1 MTACLWAKTQQ
12 VINVTCTGSRNLS
25 ELSSSSVTLFFH
37 WSKAKGNGNGG
48 RLSSCLMVW
57 EAASD
62 WSKPYFSSTT
72 HGGKRKLP
80 EVAWSCTRLE
90 EKLLITCCVFE
101 KHVHTICESCENTL
115 HWYENIL
122 KFGTSPSFQSLS
134 SQFCGLGE
142 GKQLK
147 LSSLWLTADL
157 ASVPTLSFWQHLLHL
172 GPRVATCSTRA

>member
-1 MTACLWAKTQQ
+1 M
-12 VINVTCTGSRNLS
+12 CTGSRNLS

-90 EKLLITCCVFE
+90 EKLLITCCVFMRQCCLLFANIV
-101 KHVHTICESCENTL
+101 KAVLNCLLNSHIHQFLASMWKLCTMQDSCP
-115 HWYENIL
+115 
-122 KFGTSPSFQSLS
+122 FGTLKTDPYCCTKVS
-134 SQFCGLGE
+134 SNHSNSRYQ
-142 GKQLK
+142 
-147 LSSLWLTADL
+147 AMD
-157 ASVPTLSFWQHLLHL
+157 
-172 GPRVATCSTRA
+172 TRAFEPSEW

>member
-1 MTACLWAKTQQ
+1 MIKAIIGHIVIIIKVVVLSLAKTQQ
-12 VINVTCTGSRNLS
+12 VINIACTGSHNFL

-90 EKLLITCCVFE
+90 EKLLITCCVFVLMISVLCLWMVNQWLDYLRQ
-101 KHVHTICESCENTL
+101 HPMP
-115 HWYENIL
+115 IL
-122 KFGTSPSFQSLS
+122 A
-134 SQFCGLGE
+134 SQARE
-142 GKQLK
+142 GKNALK
-147 LSSLWLTADL
+147 LVTL
-157 ASVPTLSFWQHLLHL
+157 AKL
-172 GPRVATCSTRA
+172 